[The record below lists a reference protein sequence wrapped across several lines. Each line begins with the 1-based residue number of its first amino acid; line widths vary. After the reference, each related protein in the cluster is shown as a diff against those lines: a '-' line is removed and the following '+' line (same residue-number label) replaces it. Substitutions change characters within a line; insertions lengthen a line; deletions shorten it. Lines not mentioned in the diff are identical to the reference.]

1 MYLNYTVQNRFRNKV
16 FKKMLIQVKD
26 LLNS

>member
-16 FKKMLIQVKD
+16 LKKMLIQVKD